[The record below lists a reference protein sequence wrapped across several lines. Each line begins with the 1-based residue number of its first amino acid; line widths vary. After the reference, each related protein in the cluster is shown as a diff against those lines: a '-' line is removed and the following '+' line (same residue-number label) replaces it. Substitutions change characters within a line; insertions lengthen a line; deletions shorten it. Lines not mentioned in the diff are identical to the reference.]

1 MQIVLISVFAAITVY
16 LLINIIYSSSGKE
29 ILRKRV
35 EFYFKENNAEDVQ
48 EQFIREK
55 NQEEQQ
61 KRKNRMKLI
70 SKDFANYIASSG
82 LKLTATEFIYM
93 WTGLTMVPMI
103 LVILVGGEIL
113 TAAALGIMGFAIPPI
128 LVGRARKK
136 RTELF
141 NKQLSESLIMIGN
154 SIKGG
159 FTFMQSMESIASDM
173 QPPIST
179 EFAKVLREVHYG
191 VSQED
196 ALKHMVER
204 TQNRDLELLVSAV
217 VTSAQVGSNLT
228 DILDTISVTIRDRIK
243 MKQDINTLTAQ
254 GRISGIIIGSLPVV
268 LILALMVIN
277 PEYYEGFFDATIGK
291 VLIILSIVMETVGF
305 LLIKKIINI
314 KM

>member
-1 MQIVLISVFAAITVY
+1 MQIVAISFFSALTIY
-16 LLINIIYSSSGKE
+16 LMINIMYSSTGKE
-29 ILRKRV
+29 KVRKRV
-35 EFYFKENNAEDVQ
+35 EVYFKENKSEDVQ
-48 EQFIREK
+48 EQYIREK
-55 NQEEQQ
+55 NQEEQK
-61 KRKNRMKLI
+61 KRKDMMKLI

-82 LKLTATEFIYM
+82 LKLTANEFIYI
-93 WTGLTMVPMI
+93 WTGLTVVPLI
-103 LVILVGGEIL
+103 SVVLLGGEIL
-113 TAAALGIMGFAIPPI
+113 TAVAVGIIGFAIPPI
-128 LVGRARKK
+128 LIGRSKKK
-136 RTELF
+136 RSELF
-141 NKQLSESLIMIGN
+141 NKQLSEALIMMGN

-159 FTFMQSMESIASDM
+159 FTIMQSMESIATDM

-191 VSQED
+191 VSQEK
-196 ALKHMVER
+196 ALNHMVER

-228 DILDTISVTIRDRIK
+228 DILDTISVTIRERIK

-268 LILALMVIN
+268 LILAIMILN
-277 PEYYEGFFDATIGK
+277 PEYYEGFFDASIGK
-291 VLIILSIVMETVGF
+291 ILIILSILMEAIGF